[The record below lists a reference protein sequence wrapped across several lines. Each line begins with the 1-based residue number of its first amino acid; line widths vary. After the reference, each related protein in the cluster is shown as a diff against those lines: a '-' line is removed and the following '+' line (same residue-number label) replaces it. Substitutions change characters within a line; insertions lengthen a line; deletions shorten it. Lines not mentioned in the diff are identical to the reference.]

1 MKQRTK
7 EFATEW
13 LKTAK
18 SKDKFTIEG
27 TPHSKK
33 EIEELLGFKYRE
45 VKQEDIKE
53 ESYADMGQT
62 PDDGLSQES

>member
-45 VKQEDIKE
+45 VKQHRGNNE
-53 ESYADMGQT
+53 
-62 PDDGLSQES
+62 